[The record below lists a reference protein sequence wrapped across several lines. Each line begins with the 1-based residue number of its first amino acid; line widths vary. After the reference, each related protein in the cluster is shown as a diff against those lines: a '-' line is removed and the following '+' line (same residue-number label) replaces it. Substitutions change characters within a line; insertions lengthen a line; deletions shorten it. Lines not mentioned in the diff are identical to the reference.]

1 MIDKNGSM
9 IIGDIMN
16 KDVKEHKSVTRVALN
31 LDTIDKYMPGKQ
43 LFYIQALTPTKE
55 KTKDFLVVNDDLGNI
70 INKDKKSLNCKMP
83 KVGSAIE
90 LDVPKDVSRW
100 FEVKFINPGERFLVS
115 VDGPTPGKIIIMGR
129 DYITEQGG
137 YNGDERT
144 GGGSNE

>member
-1 MIDKNGSM
+1 MIDKNGSTD
-9 IIGDIMN
+9 IGDVMN

-31 LDTIDKYMPGKQ
+31 LDIIDKYMPGKQ

-55 KTKDFLVVNDDLGNI
+55 KTKDFVSINNDMGNVL
-70 INKDKKSLNCKMP
+70 NKNKGSLNCRMP

-115 VDGPTPGKIIIMGR
+115 VDGPTPGKIVIMGR
-129 DYITEQGG
+129 DFITEQGG
-137 YNGDERT
+137 YNKEET
-144 GGGSNE
+144 GG